1 MDAVIRRCP
10 FLTVVPSVCL
20 QLAGKSSLLSYAQ
33 RCPVMMDLAS
43 RAPARALSSSASAF
57 KDRPPNDG
65 QLSSI
70 FLKQKSV
77 FLCCFFFSHHFNL
90 DSTPVF
96 CRSEACGQ
104 VASRPRNTTCWP
116 GCRHQM
122 PLPGCGDGAE
132 QQQGSKRGQHGAA
145 GGRPGDALCPHR

>member
-1 MDAVIRRCP
+1 MFRKTFFVCYMKVDWDVFRWRYGCVSFLWDPSICLYLVESWLENYFDTFFDVPNLLCFSFSFRSGVSHMDAVIRRCP

-77 FLCCFFFSHHFNL
+77 FFFFFHTIL
-90 DSTPVF
+90 I
-96 CRSEACGQ
+96 
-104 VASRPRNTTCWP
+104 
-116 GCRHQM
+116 
-122 PLPGCGDGAE
+122 
-132 QQQGSKRGQHGAA
+132 
-145 GGRPGDALCPHR
+145 